1 MAWIFFF
8 YYHRQRLILM
18 EINRVF
24 PEDCELL
31 LVCKETKDFLFEG
44 NEGTMSGHNINPG
57 LCIDPPSGVP
67 DCQETKVT
75 KSTTRKRKRNQV
87 KDKLRTEAE
96 QTAYKKLKQII
107 PSLRGCKRVTK
118 LETIRQACLYIEKM
132 QETLTCIRG

>member
-18 EINRVF
+18 EINKVF

-67 DCQETKVT
+67 DCQETKAT
-75 KSTTRKRKRNQV
+75 KSSTRKRKRNQV

>member
-1 MAWIFFF
+1 
-8 YYHRQRLILM
+8 M

-44 NEGTMSGHNINPG
+44 NEGTMSAPNPG

-67 DCQETKVT
+67 DCQDTKAT

-132 QETLTCIRG
+132 QETLTSIRG

>member
-1 MAWIFFF
+1 
-8 YYHRQRLILM
+8 
-18 EINRVF
+18 
-24 PEDCELL
+24 
-31 LVCKETKDFLFEG
+31 
-44 NEGTMSGHNINPG
+44 MSAPNPG

-67 DCQETKVT
+67 DCQDTKAT

-132 QETLTCIRG
+132 QETLTSIRG

>member
-1 MAWIFFF
+1 
-8 YYHRQRLILM
+8 M
-18 EINRVF
+18 EINRIF

-31 LVCKETKDFLFEG
+31 LYCKETKDFLFEG
-44 NEGTMSGHNINPG
+44 NEGAMSGPSINPD

-67 DCQETKVT
+67 DCQETTAT
-75 KSTTRKRKRNQV
+75 KSIRKRKRNQV

-107 PSLRGCKRVTK
+107 PSLRGSKRVTK

-132 QETLTCIRG
+132 QETLNSIRG